1 VDTLDILTEHL
12 FDYSGTFPPESKS
25 FEDALATAATFHKS
39 LLRPTMVNACF
50 VTTVNNYQQF
60 VPTHIQELG
69 YTQQTFP
76 VALLGASITTSL
88 DPIRAELDTL
98 IAAASANQAS
108 AVTTPII
115 SYELKVSDD
124 FLYNIEQCVQFLRMT
139 ESFHGLIALE
149 PDLSSDQW
157 QQTMH
162 QSIALMKE
170 RPEQFALKI
179 RGTGP
184 TAIDTTKIAFVI
196 DAAVEKGIHL
206 KATGGMHHPIIE
218 DRYGNTLGFLSFA
231 AAYFL
236 KVAYRNKLAPKD
248 LFEILQET
256 RASSF
261 TFSPTTFSWGQYH
274 LAAELLQEAKRTCR
288 LSIGSC
294 SIHEPDADL
303 KRLFPR

>member
-1 VDTLDILTEHL
+1 MDTLDILTEHL

-39 LLRPTMVNACF
+39 LLRPAMVNACF

-69 YTQQTFP
+69 YAKQHFP

-88 DPIRAELDTL
+88 DPIRAELDAL
-98 IAAASANQAS
+98 IPAAVHQTGAI
-108 AVTTPII
+108 TTPVI
-115 SYELKVSDD
+115 SYEVKVSDE

-149 PDLSSDQW
+149 PDLSTDQW

-162 QSIALMKE
+162 QAIALMKE
-170 RPEQFALKI
+170 RPEQLVLKI

-196 DAAVEKGIHL
+196 DAVVENGIHL

-261 TFSPTTFSWGQYH
+261 TFTPTAFSWGQYQM
-274 LAAELLQEAKRTCR
+274 ATALLMEAKRTCR

-303 KRLFPR
+303 KRLFSR